1 MKLSS
6 VDYYLDWPVSIKLKN
21 LREFI
26 ITNLEKKGDLIRWS
40 IVDIQDSIDSF
51 GTKKLKNKKNINFF
65 SYNLYFNSNFVF

>member
-26 ITNLEKKGDLIRWS
+26 IVNLEKKGDVIRWS
-40 IVDIQDSIDSF
+40 IVDIQNSIDSF
-51 GTKKLKNKKNINFF
+51 GTKKITIKAVLAN
-65 SYNLYFNSNFVF
+65 

>member
-1 MKLSS
+1 MKLNS

-51 GTKKLKNKKNINFF
+51 GTKKLTIKAVLAN
-65 SYNLYFNSNFVF
+65 

>member
-26 ITNLEKKGDLIRWS
+26 IENLGKKGDLIRWS
-40 IVDIQDSIDSF
+40 IVDIQNSIDSF
-51 GTKKLKNKKNINFF
+51 GTKKLKIKAVIAN
-65 SYNLYFNSNFVF
+65 

>member
-1 MKLSS
+1 MKLSL

-51 GTKKLKNKKNINFF
+51 GTKKLKIKAVLAN
-65 SYNLYFNSNFVF
+65 

>member
-21 LREFI
+21 LMEFI

-40 IVDIQDSIDSF
+40 IVDIQNSIDSF
-51 GTKKLKNKKNINFF
+51 GTKKLKIKAVLAN
-65 SYNLYFNSNFVF
+65 

>member
-6 VDYYLDWPVSIKLKN
+6 VDYYLDWPNSIKLKN

-26 ITNLEKKGDLIRWS
+26 IINLEKKGDVIRWS

-51 GTKKLKNKKNINFF
+51 GTKNLKIKAVLAN
-65 SYNLYFNSNFVF
+65 

>member
-26 ITNLEKKGDLIRWS
+26 IINLEKKGDLIRWS

-51 GTKKLKNKKNINFF
+51 GTKKLKIKAVLAI
-65 SYNLYFNSNFVF
+65 

>member
-26 ITNLEKKGDLIRWS
+26 IANLEKKGDVIRWS
-40 IVDIQDSIDSF
+40 IVDIQNPIDSF
-51 GTKKLKNKKNINFF
+51 GTKKLKIKAVIVN
-65 SYNLYFNSNFVF
+65 